1 MIDFVRSYHNDKTQ
15 LEDTVLNGDLFD
27 DVRRTIDPKTG
38 ETIYPITSSCDGF
51 FVSIDRYRAYIN
63 CVIKAILY
71 NFSKVKL
78 RSSKNFS
85 FSDLKTAVNSINAV
99 SDHDETKLSGIHV
112 GFVIPTTIAGKEI
125 IKMNVLMHK
134 YKYCN
139 HDLMKNTKEH
149 IKEFVSHNYKIGFYS
164 YKNPENENFLKIVLK
179 LNKSA
184 EFSKYEIKSLND
196 LIQKKKLIDL
206 FKLFMKRF
214 DEMIIIDSFESFE
227 GDDYR
232 ALQEFLNYGYWKKL
246 AKTKSRQ
253 TQSRHKKKF
262 EALIYKYHLDSQK
275 IELKKELNNAFTR
288 FISN

>member
-1 MIDFVRSYHNDKTQ
+1 MIDFIRSYHKDKTQ
-15 LEDTVLNGDLFD
+15 LEDAVLSGDLFD
-27 DVRRTIDPKTG
+27 NVQRTIDPKTG

-51 FVSIDRYRAYIN
+51 SVSIDRYRAYIN
-63 CVIKAILY
+63 CATKAILY

-85 FSDLKTAVNSINAV
+85 FSDFKTAVNSINAV
-99 SDHDETKLSGIHV
+99 IEHDETKLSGVHV
-112 GFVIPTTIAGKEI
+112 GFIIPTTIAGKEI
-125 IKMNVLMHK
+125 IQMNILMHK

-139 HDLMKNTKEH
+139 HDLVKNTKEYT
-149 IKEFVSHNYKIGFYS
+149 KEFVYHNYKIGFYS
-164 YKNPENENFLKIVLK
+164 YKNRENENFLKIVLK

-184 EFSKYEIKSLND
+184 EFSKYEIKSVND
-196 LIQKKKLIDL
+196 LMQKKKLIDL
-206 FKLFMKRF
+206 FELFIKRF
-214 DEMIIIDSFESFE
+214 DEMIIVDSFESFD

-232 ALQEFLNYGYWKKL
+232 SLQEFLNYGYWKNL

-253 TQSRHKKKF
+253 TQSIHKKKF
-262 EALIYKYHLDSQK
+262 EALIHKYHLDSQK